1 MSLQRQIFIWAV
13 VLCVFVYILY
23 ALSGV
28 LLPFVA
34 GMTIGYLLD
43 PLANRLERWGL
54 SRLGATALILGLF
67 VILLLVLLVL
77 FVPIL
82 AHQFT
87 AFLLNLPV
95 IAARLQAL
103 VVEEIVK
110 LADRYGGE
118 TLKAFGLTA
127 GLTQAE
133 VQSSV
138 NSFVGQ
144 WSNYLVAFLN
154 QLWSGSRALFGVFSL
169 LIVTPVVA
177 FYILLDWKRM
187 VAAIDGWIPLPHRES
202 VRSIARDIDAALAGF
217 VRGQSLVS
225 LVLGL
230 WYSIGLTLVGLNFGF
245 LIGISGGVLSFVPY
259 IGSLIV
265 LLLATA
271 VAVVQGWPDWTLIA
285 ETLAVVVAGQ
295 FLEGKRALAE
305 PRRRLDRP
313 APRLADVRP
322 RRLFDHLRLHRAP
335 GRGPAVGGSR
345 RAVPLR
351 LAQISV
357 ELALYGRSEDRP
369 HRRPHVTQ
377 LPLGL
382 ALPPR
387 YGSSDFLASPSN
399 AAALAAIARWPHW
412 PDPVLI
418 VVGPAGSG
426 KTHLS
431 HLWAGRAGARRLD
444 GADLA
449 NLLPEVAAG
458 HAVIDGADDL
468 ALPEAQFF
476 HLLNLIRE
484 RRSSLLIT
492 ARKPPDRWSL
502 ATP

>member
-133 VQSSV
+133 VQNSV

-295 FLEGKRALAE
+295 FLEGNVLSPSLVGASIGLHPVWLMFALVAFSTIFGFTG
-305 PRRRLDRP
+305 L
-313 APRLADVRP
+313 LV
-322 RRLFDHLRLHRAP
+322 
-335 GRGPAVGGSR
+335 
-345 RAVPLR
+345 AVPL
-351 LAQISV
+351 S
-357 ELALYGRSEDRP
+357 
-369 HRRPHVTQ
+369 
-377 LPLGL
+377 
-382 ALPPR
+382 
-387 YGSSDFLASPSN
+387 
-399 AAALAAIARWPHW
+399 AAAG
-412 PDPVLI
+412 VLSRF
-418 VVGPAGSG
+418 ALR
-426 KTHLS
+426 KY
-431 HLWAGRAGARRLD
+431 
-444 GADLA
+444 
-449 NLLPEVAAG
+449 LL
-458 HAVIDGADDL
+458 
-468 ALPEAQFF
+468 
-476 HLLNLIRE
+476 
-484 RRSSLLIT
+484 SSLYTGDPRT
-492 ARKPPDRWSL
+492 AFTDGR
-502 ATP
+502 T